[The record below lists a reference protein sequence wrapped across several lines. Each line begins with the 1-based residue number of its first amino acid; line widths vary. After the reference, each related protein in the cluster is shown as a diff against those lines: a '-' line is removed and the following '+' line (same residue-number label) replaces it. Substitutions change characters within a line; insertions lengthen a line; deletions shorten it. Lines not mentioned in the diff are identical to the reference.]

1 MHHTNGCKIIS
12 TLVFLPRPHPPLF
25 PSPFPFVASYRHI
38 DCRIGNWIRL
48 AFSLSLSHSFL
59 RFFSFSLFLPPFFL
73 LSRFLPLSLSLS
85 SALSFSFTYTR
96 AISHYPLPGGR
107 EAVIKTRLITVHYPA
122 KRVMIAARA
131 RSLAR
136 SLAHNTNGPNYVRN
150 ARFSRVSEIAVSCSA
165 GTLFSSRPLA
175 RSLASSLASSQ
186 LPRIA
191 ANRIDYFQGALMR
204 A

>member
-12 TLVFLPRPHPPLF
+12 TLIFLPRPHPPLF

-38 DCRIGNWIRL
+38 DCRIGSSQLDSPGFLSISL
-48 AFSLSLSHSFL
+48 SFFFTLFFVLSLSASFL
-59 RFFSFSLFLPPFFL
+59 SSLFISSAF
-73 LSRFLPLSLSLS
+73 SLSLS

-175 RSLASSLASSQ
+175 R
-186 LPRIA
+186 
-191 ANRIDYFQGALMR
+191 
-204 A
+204 